1 MPTFFHGFSHTVF
14 IFSFY
19 FQFLF
24 SVFLFQ
30 FFSCRFSYTASPL
43 LLLKPLHELRKSHTM
58 GGLDQYRTEPRD
70 QLLSLFGKLL

>member
-19 FQFLF
+19 FL
-24 SVFLFQ
+24 
-30 FFSCRFSYTASPL
+30 FFSFSFYSYRFSYMASLL

-58 GGLDQYRTEPRD
+58 GGLDQYRTEPGD